1 MLTMSSRWIV
11 SIETDPLNAKDLS
24 TDGQSAVY
32 VPGTMGPRRLQEGSP
47 PLDLAT
53 IKVFL
58 RFEASISEGRIDE
71 ELERAT
77 ADSLNTFAE
86 WFFAEFARVTGYPIP
101 KEDKQEFYDVSKIEV
116 GQYDPC

>member
-1 MLTMSSRWIV
+1 MSSRWIV
-11 SIETDPLNAKDLS
+11 SIENDPLNAGDLS
-24 TDGQSAVY
+24 TDGQSAVN
-32 VPGTMGPRRLQEGSP
+32 VPDTICPRRLQEGSP

-53 IKVFL
+53 IKDFL
-58 RFEASISEGRIDE
+58 RFKASISEGRIDE

-86 WFFAEFARVTGYPIP
+86 WFFAGFARVTGNPIP
-101 KEDKQEFYDVSKIEV
+101 KEDRQEVYNVSALEV